1 MENALK
7 VSSLSQGAL
16 WFGAAV
22 SLAEILTGALI
33 APLGFWKGFAAIV
46 LGHLIG
52 TAVLYF
58 TGFIGA
64 RSRLSAIESTR
75 ISFGKY
81 GSWVFSV
88 LNMIQLLGWTA
99 VMIASGASAMDGVT
113 QSAFGFGNTTLWCAL
128 IAAFIGIWVLL
139 GSRHLSRINGIA
151 VGALF
156 LFTLVLG
163 FIVFRGAGAA
173 SGIVEGSISFGGA
186 VELSAIMP
194 LSWLPLISDYT
205 RHVRHEK
212 RGTLCSAWGYFAGS
226 TFMYVIG
233 LGAALYAGTSD
244 ISAILVSAGL
254 GSMALI
260 IIVLS
265 TVTTTFL
272 DAYSAGVSSAN
283 LHPKINEKTAALGI
297 CILGAVIAVTVPFS
311 QYESF
316 LYLIGSVFAPLFAI
330 VLTDYFIL
338 KNQTVDAACLL
349 NVKNICIWLAGVAGY
364 RMLMSYDSPV
374 GITLPVML
382 AIGMLCIITQGG
394 KKTCSQEL

>member
-1 MENALK
+1 MENAARA
-7 VSSLSQGAL
+7 SSLSQGAL

-33 APLGFWKGFAAIV
+33 APLGFGKGVAAII

-52 TAVLYF
+52 TAVLYY

-64 RSRLSAIESTR
+64 SSRLSAIESTR

-81 GSWVFSV
+81 GSWLFSV
-88 LNMIQLLGWTA
+88 LNMVQLLGWTA
-99 VMIASGASAMDGVT
+99 VMIASGAGAMAGVT
-113 QSAFGFGNTTLWCAL
+113 QAAFGFGNVSLWCVV
-128 IAAFIGIWVLL
+128 IAAFIAVWVML
-139 GSRHLSRINGIA
+139 GSRHLARINGIA

-156 LFTLVLG
+156 IFTLILG
-163 FIVFRGAGAA
+163 YTVFRNAGTAA
-173 SGIVEGSISFGGA
+173 GIVEGTMSFGGA

-212 RGTLCSAWGYFAGS
+212 RGTLCSAWGHFIGS

-233 LGAALYAGTSD
+233 LGAAIYAGTSD
-244 ISAILVSAGL
+244 ISAILVSAGM
-254 GSMALI
+254 GVMALL

-283 LHPKINEKTAALGI
+283 LHPWIDEKAVALGI
-297 CILGAVIAVTVPFS
+297 CGLGAVIAVCVPFS
-311 QYESF
+311 QYENF
-316 LYLIGSVFAPLFAI
+316 LYAIGSVFAPLFAI
-330 VLTDYFIL
+330 LLTDYFIL
-338 KNQTVDAACLL
+338 KNQAVDVHCLL
-349 NVKNICIWLAGVAGY
+349 NARNIVIWVAGVIGY
-364 RMLMSYDSPV
+364 RMLMAYDSPV

-382 AIGMLCIITQGG
+382 VIGMICIITQGG
-394 KKTCSQEL
+394 RKICSQEL